1 MQGARL
7 GPWRTVHVPFRPAA
21 LFKALNI
28 RSEIKMNKFLSIGS
42 IIVLAVAVSASSA
55 APSMADSSSDAVAA
69 GVLGGM
75 FGFVAGAAVAG
86 SDHHHVYVD
95 ENYDTGPQYDPG
107 YGPSYDDHEQACIDT
122 YRSYS
127 IRTDTY
133 LGYDGYRHHCDL

>member
-1 MQGARL
+1 
-7 GPWRTVHVPFRPAA
+7 
-21 LFKALNI
+21 
-28 RSEIKMNKFLSIGS
+28 MNKLLSIAS
-42 IIVLAVAVSASSA
+42 IVAVAIAVSVSSA
-55 APSMADSSSDAVAA
+55 VPSVADSSSDAVTA

-107 YGPSYDDHEQACIDT
+107 YGPNYDDHVQACIDT